1 MRITTFILSV
11 ILVGIAHVSEAQEH
25 VVHGKITA
33 YNQYPIQNVEVL
45 SKKSKAAVKTDSLG
59 MFSIVCNYKDVV
71 KINTKVFKTVSRK
84 IRQDTDSLFINLIF
98 IDSEANRQIATGY
111 GYISQAD
118 LTFAAS
124 HLEQENNEFC
134 NYSNVYDLL
143 QGQFPGVSVSGST
156 VYVRGGTNSLNLST
170 EALYVVDGTV
180 TGTISW
186 LHPCDIVSVDVL
198 KDGSAAIYGTRGANG
213 VVVFKT
219 KGGR

>member
-1 MRITTFILSV
+1 MRIFTFILSI
-11 ILVGIAHVSEAQEH
+11 ILVGLTHMAEAQEH

-33 YNQYPIQNVEVL
+33 YNQYPIQHVEVL

-59 MFSIVCNYKDVV
+59 MFSIVCNQKDVI
-71 KINTKVFKTVSRK
+71 KINTKVFKPVSRK
-84 IRQDTDSLFINLIF
+84 IRQDIDSLFINLIF
-98 IDSEANRQIATGY
+98 IDTEANREIATGY

-180 TGTISW
+180 TGTIVW

-198 KDGSAAIYGTRGANG
+198 KDGAAAIYGTRGANG

-219 KGGR
+219 KGGH